1 LYDTAT
7 GVFTA
12 PLNGMYVLSW
22 TANVN
27 HREAQSTEL
36 VVDGQVKA
44 AAFADTAGKGDGDY
58 GSASQTVVLQ
68 VIVFFIFVN

>member
-1 LYDTAT
+1 
-7 GVFTA
+7 
-12 PLNGMYVLSW
+12 M
-22 TANVN
+22 N